1 MPKNEYL
8 IPKENLAQVEEIR
21 EIEEKDLIMSEQ
33 QAKVIDYFKERQNLI
48 KNKSKLSPAA
58 RIKVIKKYGD
68 DYLSERAFDHDIAL
82 MKMYGPGFW
91 SEVGGFVVKTVAAT
105 ATAGV
110 VVATAGTAA
119 PLVGAGM
126 WLGGK
131 AVEEIGKEA
140 DIQALRSIGSF
151 TKDAGL
157 GSVTG
162 FMSTAEGVTKLSVKF
177 GWEAAKIER
186 FNRLVAIKG
195 YVEAG
200 KYVAEHDRHRS
211 NGINYDRNCELCN
224 L

>member
-1 MPKNEYL
+1 MPNNNL
-8 IPKENLAQVEEIR
+8 IPNENLARVEEVR

-33 QAKVIDYFKERQNLI
+33 QAKVFDYFKERQGLI

-58 RIKVIKKYGD
+58 RSKVIKKYGD
-68 DYLSERAFDHDIAL
+68 DYLSERAFNHDIAL

-91 SEVGGFVVKTVAAT
+91 SEVGGFVIKTVAT
-105 ATAGV
+105 VGTAGV
-110 VVATAGTAA
+110 IVATAGTAA

-126 WLGGK
+126 WLGGR

-162 FMSTAEGVTKLSVKF
+162 FMSTAEGVTQLSVRL

-186 FNRLVAIKG
+186 FNRLVSVLG
-195 YVEAG
+195 YVEAT
-200 KYVAEHDRHRS
+200 KHVADHDKHRS
-211 NGINYDRNCELCN
+211 NGINYDRNCEICN